1 MAHRVRFHADFQADL
16 RRHLGWLKES
26 AEPVWIEGLRADLR
40 EARRL
45 LSIFPEIGTIETRK
59 GTLVLRRFVLAKTP
73 YVLWFVRDTEGAKSD
88 VWLVRLFHARQRRP
102 RPKAPPMGE

>member
-1 MAHRVRFHADFQADL
+1 L
-16 RRHLGWLKES
+16 RRHLAWLKES
-26 AEPVWIEGLRADLR
+26 GEPLWIEGLRADLR

-73 YVLWFVRDTEGAKSD
+73 YVFWFVRDTEVAKAD
-88 VWLVRLFHARQRRP
+88 VWLVRLFHERQRRP
-102 RPKAPPMGE
+102 RPRVTLVGK